1 MILLNNHLGHCIRI
15 LHWCTDQAMTAA
27 LETMDLTAAQGHIMG
42 YLSHRKEPPCPRDLE
57 TAFHLSH
64 PTVSGLLSRLEQK
77 DFIRLCP
84 DPDDR
89 RCKRIFIQPRGHAC
103 HQTMHQ
109 TILDIESRL
118 VQDFTPEEKA
128 QFASFLQRA
137 MANMGAGPCHS
148 DPKEESQ
155 Q

>member
-77 DFIRLCP
+77 GFVALLP
-84 DPDDR
+84 DENDR
-89 RCKRIFIQPRGHAC
+89 RCKRIRVLPRGEEC
-103 HQTMHQ
+103 HQKIHEAISQ
-109 TILDIESRL
+109 TEAQLVRHFSESE
-118 VQDFTPEEKA
+118 QE
-128 QFASFLQRA
+128 QFRQLLSRA
-137 MANMGAGPCHS
+137 IANMGPNPCHPIS
-148 DPKEESQ
+148 KEETTK
-155 Q
+155 